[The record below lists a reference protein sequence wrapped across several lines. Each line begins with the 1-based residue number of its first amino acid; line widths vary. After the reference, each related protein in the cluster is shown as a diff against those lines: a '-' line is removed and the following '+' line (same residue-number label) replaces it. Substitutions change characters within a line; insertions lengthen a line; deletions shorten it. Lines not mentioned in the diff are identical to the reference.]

1 LEEYLYPHFY
11 KIENEHWWFA
21 ARQKILWNFIS
32 QNLSLTQKSK
42 VLDVGCGTGAI
53 LDTFTKH
60 FEAYGQDVSEQAVD
74 FCKQR
79 GLQNVFRGYLN
90 ELPSHL
96 NEFDLVTAFDVVEHI
111 EDDFGVLKQMHSLLK
126 TNGNV
131 LITVPAFQMLWGAH
145 DVVTHHKRRYVKATL
160 RAVMEKAGFEIVRM
174 SYFNFFLFPVAV
186 ARRIQAKITKVDE
199 AKDLEMP
206 SPRLN
211 GILKSVFEMEK
222 NILPTINFPV
232 GLSLIA
238 IGRKK

>member
-1 LEEYLYPHFY
+1 VENYLYPHFY

-32 QNLSLTQKSK
+32 RNFSLTKNSK

-53 LDTFTKH
+53 LDTFAKN
-60 FEAYGQDVSEQAVD
+60 FDAYGQDVSEQAVD

-79 GLQNVFRGYLN
+79 GLKNVFRGYLN

-96 NEFDLVTAFDVVEHI
+96 KEFDLVTAFDVVEHI
-111 EDDFGVLKQMHSLLK
+111 EDDLGVLKQMHSLLK
-126 TNGNV
+126 KNGSV

-145 DVVTHHKRRYVKATL
+145 DVVTHHKRRYIKKSL
-160 RAVMEKAGFEIVRM
+160 RNIMQNAGFEIVRM

-206 SPRLN
+206 SPFVN
-211 GILKSVFEMEK
+211 SVLKSVFETEK
-222 NILPTINFPV
+222 FILPSINFPI

-238 IGRKK
+238 VGRKK